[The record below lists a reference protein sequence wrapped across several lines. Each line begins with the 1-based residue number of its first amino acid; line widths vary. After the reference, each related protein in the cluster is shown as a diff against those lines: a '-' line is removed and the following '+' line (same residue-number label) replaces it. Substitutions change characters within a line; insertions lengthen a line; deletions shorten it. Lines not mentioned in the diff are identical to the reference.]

1 MTASRS
7 LVRLPSTA
15 TLLPEEAGRWDADCQ
30 TATTYIGGS
39 GSGSH
44 PGDSKTHQSVH
55 IANDLASGS
64 RCQPARGEP
73 PVPPVDAAESCVCA
87 PCREF
92 AEAIDRH
99 TEAIAR
105 GRGDDTRADL
115 RTAACVVDAA
125 HGLAKAMV

>member
-44 PGDSKTHQSVH
+44 PGRLPFDPSTMV
-55 IANDLASGS
+55 
-64 RCQPARGEP
+64 RCQDYHAHQTSHHRDGNGWTCDLCQVPA
-73 PVPPVDAAESCVCA
+73 
-87 PCREF
+87 
-92 AEAIDRH
+92 
-99 TEAIAR
+99 
-105 GRGDDTRADL
+105 
-115 RTAACVVDAA
+115 
-125 HGLAKAMV
+125 